1 MSVIPSGLVVFGF
14 GGHARSV
21 ADVALTLGIK
31 GLIFVDEAAQASES
45 LWGFPVRKTFD
56 DPLPDGWQSFAA
68 SGDNQARQ
76 AQIATIRGKSWPLAT
91 LIAPSATIGH
101 QTGISDGSFIAHHAH
116 VGPLTKIGTG
126 CIINTGAVV
135 DHECM
140 IGDYTHVSVNSTV
153 AGRCRLGS
161 LVFLGAGAVVID
173 KVSIAN
179 RITVGAGS
187 VVVEPL
193 VEPGT
198 YAGVPA
204 RSIKVKAARELR

>member
-1 MSVIPSGLVVFGF
+1 VPSGLVIFGF

-21 ADVALTLGIK
+21 ADIALTLGIK
-31 GLIFVDEAAQASES
+31 SLIFVDEAAKAGES
-45 LWGFPVRKTFD
+45 LWGFPVCKTFD
-56 DPLPDGWQSFAA
+56 DPLPDGWQTFAA
-68 SGDNQARQ
+68 SGDNQARK
-76 AQIATIRGKSWPLAT
+76 AQVATIRGRSWPLAT
-91 LIAPSATIGH
+91 LIAPTATIGRESNV
-101 QTGISDGSFIAHHAH
+101 SDGGFVAHHAH
-116 VGPLTKIGTG
+116 IGPLSQIGTS

-173 KVSIAN
+173 KVSVGDS
-179 RITVGAGS
+179 ITVGAGS

-198 YAGVPA
+198 YVGAPA
-204 RSIKVKAARELR
+204 RSINAQAARELR